1 MSVDEHVYDVLIVG
15 GGPAGMAAAS
25 TASTSGLSTVLID
38 ERVSLG
44 GQVYK
49 QPGPGMRVTDA
60 RRMGKQYAA
69 GRALIDEVE
78 GSPAAVMLRT
88 SVVDLEPD
96 GDGWVAMV
104 RPEGGEVAPVRARR
118 VIVAAGAYDRPVV
131 FPGWT
136 LPGVM
141 TAGGLQTL
149 AKTQSFIP
157 GRRVVFAG
165 SGPVALAFPAQLAGY
180 GANIVAALE
189 AGPAPSPGDLAR
201 IAAVAP
207 GNAGLLLDAARYQ
220 AALLAHRIPLSY
232 RRMVVRAEGDGRV
245 ERVVHARVDAD
256 WRVVPGTEK
265 TVEADLLCIGYG
277 FSPSVELLRLIGCG
291 FADDEDLGGPVVRID
306 EWGRTD
312 VADVYAAGDG
322 TGVEGSAVA
331 ADQGR
336 LAALAAA
343 LDAGTLDPAA
353 VTRPANRLQLRLSH
367 RRGLTRATRRMYRVG
382 DGVFDL
388 AEPQTTVCRCEEVAA
403 GDIAGAVE
411 VGPDVSSVKALT
423 RAGMGPCQGRMCGRH
438 VAAMISRQRG
448 VPIGEVPPATPRM
461 PVRPTPIA
469 AIADQRVTDPGLFTA
484 KDSTPVEPPRSD
496 LSPTDASRAAG
507 PDLPDVD
514 VLVVGGG
521 IAGAA
526 VAYYLAK
533 EGVEVELLERGELN
547 REASGT
553 NAGSFH
559 FQLAIHQLTGKG
571 TDADR
576 DRLLQEARA
585 SVEAYGLWTRLGA
598 ELGADLG
605 LHQTGGWMVAE
616 TPEQLALLHEKHVL
630 EEQAGIRTE
639 VLEGAALRARAPYF
653 SHRVLGAT
661 YCDLEGH
668 ANPLV
673 AAIVYAQRAEEH
685 GARIRTRTEVFAI
698 EVDERSVAH
707 RFTVRT
713 SGGTIRARRVVN
725 CTGGWAG
732 ELAGMVG
739 LRFPVRREGLHVNVT
754 EARPPL
760 LPSMVQH
767 IGRRLTLKQT
777 SHGGFIIGGGW
788 PTAATG
794 YPRRYPTTW
803 SSAAGNL
810 RVALDVV
817 PALED
822 VRVVRTWSGV
832 IAFTD
837 DLSPIVGE
845 SALVPGFSACVSTT
859 GFTFSPIF
867 ARQLAE
873 QLVDGATASPFPDRF
888 ALDRAT
894 TVITPRRKSTA

>member
-1 MSVDEHVYDVLIVG
+1 
-15 GGPAGMAAAS
+15 
-25 TASTSGLSTVLID
+25 
-38 ERVSLG
+38 
-44 GQVYK
+44 
-49 QPGPGMRVTDA
+49 MRVTEPA
-60 RRMGKQYAA
+60 KMGKQYAA

-78 GSPAAVMLRT
+78 ASPAVVLLRT

-96 GDGWVAMV
+96 RDGPDGDGWVAMAQT
-104 RPEGGEVAPVRARR
+104 EGEHVVPIRARR
-118 VIVAAGAYDRPVV
+118 VIVAAGAHDRPVV

-136 LPGVM
+136 LPGVI

-157 GRRVVFAG
+157 GERIVFAG

-189 AGPAPSPGDLAR
+189 AGPAPSPGDLTR
-201 IAAVAP
+201 IATAAP
-207 GNAGLLLDAARYQ
+207 GNVGLLLDAARYQ
-220 AALLAHRIPLSY
+220 AALLRHRIPLKY

-256 WRVVPGTEK
+256 WQVVPGTEL
-265 TVEADLLCIGYG
+265 TVDADVLCIGYG
-277 FSPSVELLRLIGCG
+277 FSPSAELLHLIGCG
-291 FADDEDLGGPVVRID
+291 FDDDEDLGGSIVRRD
-306 EWGRTD
+306 EWCRTD
-312 VADVYAAGDG
+312 VPGVYAAGDG

-331 ADQGR
+331 ADEGR
-336 LAALAAA
+336 IAAVAVA
-343 LDAGTLDPAA
+343 LDAGILTEAA
-353 VTRPANRLQLRLSH
+353 VTRKTNALQWRLS
-367 RRGLTRATRRMYRVG
+367 RRRALTRSTNRMYRVG
-382 DGVFDL
+382 SGVFGL
-388 AEPQTTVCRCEEVAA
+388 ATPETTVCRCEGVAA
-403 GDIAGAVE
+403 AAVQGAVE
-411 VGPDVSSVKALT
+411 TAPEVSAVKALT

-438 VAAMISRQRG
+438 IASMIAAERG
-448 VPIGEVPPATPRM
+448 VSIADVAPATPRM
-461 PVRPTPIA
+461 PVRPTPIS
-469 AIADQRVTDPGLFTA
+469 AIADQHVSDPGLFSA
-484 KDSTPVEPPRSD
+484 KDTTPVEPARTDRVPVD
-496 LSPTDASRAAG
+496 LDREADADSSEC
-507 PDLPDVD
+507 D
-514 VLVVGGG
+514 VLVIGGG

-533 EGVEVELLERGELN
+533 EGVDVELLERGELN

-559 FQLAIHQLTGKG
+559 FQLAIHQLSGAGTG
-571 TDADR
+571 ADR

-598 ELGADLG
+598 ELDADLG

-616 TPEQLALLHEKHVL
+616 TPEQLAILHEKHAL
-630 EEQAGIRTE
+630 EELAGIHTE
-639 VLEGAALRARAPYF
+639 VLTGAALRDRAPYF
-653 SHRVLGAT
+653 SGRVLGAT

-673 AAIVYAQRAEEH
+673 TAVIYAQRAAEH
-685 GARIRTRTEVFAI
+685 GARIRTHTEVFGI
-698 EVDERSVAH
+698 EVDDASAAH

-713 SGGTIRARRVVN
+713 SRGTIRARRVVN
-725 CTGGWAG
+725 CAGGWAG
-732 ELAGMVG
+732 EIAGMVG
-739 LRFPVRREGLHVNVT
+739 LRFPIRREGLHVNVT

-777 SHGGFIIGGGW
+777 SYGGFIIGGGW

-803 SSAAGNL
+803 QSAAGNL

-817 PALED
+817 PELET

-845 SALVPGFSACVSTT
+845 SERVPGYFACVSTT

-867 ARQLAE
+867 ARQVAE
-873 QLVDGATASPFPDRF
+873 QIVDGGSATPFPERYSI
-888 ALDRAT
+888 DRASAAST
-894 TVITPRRKSTA
+894 APSAAPRRKTKV